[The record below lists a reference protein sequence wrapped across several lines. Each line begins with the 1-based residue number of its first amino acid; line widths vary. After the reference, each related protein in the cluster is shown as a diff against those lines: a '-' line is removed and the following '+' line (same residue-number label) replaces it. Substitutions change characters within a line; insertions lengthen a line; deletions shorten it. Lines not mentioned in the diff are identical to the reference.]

1 VEVIDTYV
9 YKDRPA
15 FTDGVNSTPYPQ
27 TCSLIYDLKSS
38 LQSRQQKPP
47 LHSTINCFTV
57 PTMHFIRA
65 LLGFALAA
73 FVAAA
78 PPPSLAARDDPP
90 QGCPNWCHCSQY
102 TDFQEYGSPEEEAKD
117 NDKKRERRLT

>member
-1 VEVIDTYV
+1 MEVIDTYV

-47 LHSTINCFTV
+47 LHSTINCLTV

-90 QGCPNWCHCSQY
+90 QAVQTGATALNTPISK
-102 TDFQEYGSPEEEAKD
+102 SMAPR
-117 NDKKRERRLT
+117 KKKQKTMTRSEKEG